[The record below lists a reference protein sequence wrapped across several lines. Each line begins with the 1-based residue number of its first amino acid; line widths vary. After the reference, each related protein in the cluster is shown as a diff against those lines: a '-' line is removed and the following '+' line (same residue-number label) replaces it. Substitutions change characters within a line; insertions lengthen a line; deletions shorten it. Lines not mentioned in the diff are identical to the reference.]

1 MRTDQLIDSLAEGL
15 KPARCIHI
23 SRTLGIAI
31 AIGLAAAFGEML
43 LLIGPHQTLDA
54 RGLICFFIQLVFVLS
69 LVGIAAVFLLRS
81 VHPGAEVHGVPALA
95 SFPVGATM
103 AFAAVTLAFTHRFIS
118 GGMTIDKSSLAC
130 IFYIPLF
137 TIVPFATVVW
147 ALRAGAPTHL
157 ERAGAAAGLVAG
169 ALGASACALPCA
181 DELYVALPSLTGLRS
196 KSAQCLVASLGRGYC
211 DGERH
216 GRQLKHAFQG
226 KLGRAKDKSWAV

>member
-1 MRTDQLIDSLAEGL
+1 MRTDQLIDSLAATL
-15 KPARCIHI
+15 KPVDRSRFSRRFCIA
-23 SRTLGIAI
+23 L
-31 AIGLAAAFGEML
+31 AIGLAAALGEMF
-43 LLIGPHQTLDA
+43 LLIGLHQALDA
-54 RGLICFFIQLVFVLS
+54 RGLIGFVSQFLFTLGLVAT
-69 LVGIAAVFLLRS
+69 AAVFLLRS
-81 VHPGAEVHGVPALA
+81 ARPGAEVRGFPALA
-95 SFPVGATM
+95 SFPVGAIV
-103 AFAAVTLAFTHRFIS
+103 AFAAVGLALTHRFIS
-118 GGMTIDKSSLAC
+118 VGMTADNSLLAC
-130 IFYIPLF
+130 FLYIPLF
-137 TIVPFATVVW
+137 AIAPFATVVW